1 MSRAEPI
8 RGPAGAFL
16 SASSGRTRSARSTR
30 TVPRPATPGLRI
42 SDDKDGVLA
51 RERGSR
57 LGVHRGSWRSSDRH
71 GQEGFCTLQRRRF
84 AFGASQKLKGKVA
97 GSQIES
103 NGLILQFYSRSGGPD
118 WRSREATWCRDRM
131 PGGHAAARWAKDSR
145 WRGRDGRKSGFIQAI
160 MNMSLNLF
168 FF

>member
-1 MSRAEPI
+1 MSRADP
-8 RGPAGAFL
+8 R
-16 SASSGRTRSARSTR
+16 ASGCLPLCLFRENKECSVNTHRPP
-30 TVPRPATPGLRI
+30 PRHP
-42 SDDKDGVLA
+42 
-51 RERGSR
+51 
-57 LGVHRGSWRSSDRH
+57 
-71 GQEGFCTLQRRRF
+71 RF
-84 AFGASQKLKGKVA
+84 ADIGWQRWRFGEGARITAGCPPGELAQLGQARTGRFLHLAAPTLRFWAFPKLKGKVA